1 MCAKRTLFSY
11 LIGSQLLPVLK
22 DDESDLCHGSFID
35 DSSLLAL
42 LLMKAFY
49 IYDISYDCCDA
60 FSL

>member
-1 MCAKRTLFSY
+1 MCVTRTLFSY

-22 DDESDLCHGSFID
+22 DDESVLCHSSFID

-49 IYDISYDCCDA
+49 IYDISNDCCDV